1 MCQGAELDVFPKTR
15 FLEDGVPEKRLKNNA
30 TPENLV

>member
-1 MCQGAELDVFPKTR
+1 MYKGAELDVFPRTR
-15 FLEDGVPEKRLKNNA
+15 FLKDGVPEKRLKNND

>member
-1 MCQGAELDVFPKTR
+1 MYKGAELDVFPKTR
-15 FLEDGVPEKRLKNNA
+15 FLEDGVPEKRLENNA